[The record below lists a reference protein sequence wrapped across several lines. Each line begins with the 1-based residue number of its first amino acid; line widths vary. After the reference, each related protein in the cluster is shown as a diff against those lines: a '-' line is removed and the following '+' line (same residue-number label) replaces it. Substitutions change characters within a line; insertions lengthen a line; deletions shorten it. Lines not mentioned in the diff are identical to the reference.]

1 MVNAVYCATID
12 QKKFPIF
19 TENNQH
25 YKYKISYQRI
35 PAEKKYCCLC
45 VNTMKKKKRRIDK
58 PIVKVEMLHYSKQ
71 HTSVRIARLMMES
84 KKRDKTRYT
93 LIALDQKIFL

>member
-1 MVNAVYCATID
+1 
-12 QKKFPIF
+12 
-19 TENNQH
+19 
-25 YKYKISYQRI
+25 
-35 PAEKKYCCLC
+35 
-45 VNTMKKKKRRIDK
+45 MKKKSRIDK

-93 LIALDQKIFL
+93 YTALDQKKFFLDLLSASYNNLTYRINFKRSFPSWETSKVGIDFFSFFRV

>member
-1 MVNAVYCATID
+1 M
-12 QKKFPIF
+12 KG
-19 TENNQH
+19 
-25 YKYKISYQRI
+25 
-35 PAEKKYCCLC
+35 
-45 VNTMKKKKRRIDK
+45 KKKLRIDK

-93 LIALDQKIFL
+93 FTALDQKIFFQIYYQPVTII